1 MPQVMVLPPSLTSTT
16 TKVSGAS
23 TTSSHATRSA
33 PISKFDS
40 AAQSSTP
47 THAPSP
53 RLSSPPT
60 RTSSTTQPTT
70 LASASATTA
79 TPDTGPPID
88 SSWSCENDE
97 QTCIKM
103 FAPDT
108 HANADAFC
116 TAMQGRIVTVPN
128 IDYQQWLDNLDFMNV
143 GYFVEPANVD
153 FSRWGPGHPLDDAGF
168 ECQIVDT
175 DGFWRS
181 VDCATHTHAYICQV
195 IGAWS

>member
-53 RLSSPPT
+53 RLLSPPT

-79 TPDTGPPID
+79 TPETGPLAH
-88 SSWSCENDE
+88 
-97 QTCIKM
+97 QLT
-103 FAPDT
+103 
-108 HANADAFC
+108 
-116 TAMQGRIVTVPN
+116 
-128 IDYQQWLDNLDFMNV
+128 L
-143 GYFVEPANVD
+143 
-153 FSRWGPGHPLDDAGF
+153 PGHAKTTSRLASRCSPQTPTPTLMLSVPLCRAESSQFPTSTTSSGL
-168 ECQIVDT
+168 T
-175 DGFWRS
+175 TS
-181 VDCATHTHAYICQV
+181 T
-195 IGAWS
+195 S